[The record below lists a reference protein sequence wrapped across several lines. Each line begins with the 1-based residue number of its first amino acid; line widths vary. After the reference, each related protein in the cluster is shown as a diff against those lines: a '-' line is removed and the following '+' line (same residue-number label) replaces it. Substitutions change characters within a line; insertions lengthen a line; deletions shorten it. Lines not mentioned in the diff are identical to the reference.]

1 MALNQALS
9 GINAAQADLNV
20 ISNNIA
26 NAGTTGFKGS
36 TAEFSDVFAVTGVN
50 LAANAIGS
58 GARLSD
64 VAQQFTQGDIQQTG
78 VPLNLAISGNGFFM
92 VNNGSGPAYTR
103 NGAFQQTPTGEV
115 ITSDGTNA
123 ALQIF
128 PPNGLGGFNTSTTI
142 GLTVNS
148 AQANAQPTSN
158 IAITA
163 NLNSTSAIIPATTPF
178 DPADPTS
185 FNNASPVTV
194 FDSQG
199 GSHQANVFYVKTAN
213 NTWNANLVI
222 DGQSAG
228 TAQLTFAANGT
239 LATPADGNLTFT
251 PVQPTNGATFPTTMT
266 VNLAN
271 TTQFGNAFATG
282 AVSQNGFQAGSL
294 QNLSIDNEG
303 IVTANY
309 SNGQTAQLG
318 QVVMANFANDQ
329 GLTQIGNTQ
338 WVASNTSGQAI
349 VGAANSGQFGSI
361 TSGALEA
368 SNTSDTTGQ
377 LVDMIQAQR
386 NYQANAQVL
395 TTDNTL
401 SQTLFQAISR

>member
-58 GARLSD
+58 GVRLSD

-78 VPLNLAISGNGFFM
+78 VPLNLAISGNGFFL
-92 VNNGSGPAYTR
+92 VNNGSGSAYTR
-103 NGAFQQTPTGEV
+103 NGAFQQTPSGQV
-115 ITSDGTNA
+115 ITSDGTNSV
-123 ALQIF
+123 LQVF
-128 PPNGLGGFNTSTTI
+128 PPNGLGGFNTSTTV

-148 AQANAQPTSN
+148 AQANAQATST

-163 NLNSTSAIIPATTPF
+163 NLNSTSAVPTTVPF
-178 DPADPTS
+178 NPNDPTS
-185 FNNASPVTV
+185 FNNSSPVTV

-199 GSHQANVFYVKTAN
+199 GSHQGNVFYVKTAN

-228 TAQLTFAANGT
+228 TAQLVFGTNGT
-239 LATPADGNLTFT
+239 LATPANGNLTFT

-266 VNLAN
+266 VNVTN

-282 AVSQNGFQAGSL
+282 AVNQNGFEAGSL
-294 QNLSIDNEG
+294 QNLSIDNDG

-318 QVVMANFANDQ
+318 QVVLANFANNQ

>member
-58 GARLSD
+58 GVRLSN

-78 VPLNLAISGNGFFM
+78 VPLDLAINNNGFFM
-92 VNNGSGPAYTR
+92 VNNGSGVAYTR
-103 NGAFQQTPTGEV
+103 NGAFQQMPNGQV
-115 ITSDGTNA
+115 VTSDGTNA
-123 ALQIF
+123 VLQVF
-128 PPNGLGGFNTSTTI
+128 PPNGLGGFNTSTTV

-163 NLNSTSAIIPATTPF
+163 NLNSTSAIPTTAAFNPN
-178 DPADPTS
+178 DPTS

-228 TAQLTFAANGT
+228 TAQLVFGANGT
-239 LATPADGNLTFT
+239 LATPANGNLTFT
-251 PVQPTNGATFPTTMT
+251 PVQPTNGATFPTNMT
-266 VNLAN
+266 VNVTN

-282 AVSQNGFQAGSL
+282 AINQNGFEAGSL
-294 QNLSIDNEG
+294 QNLSIDNDG

-318 QVVMANFANDQ
+318 QVAMANFANNQ